1 MACRVQQPEV
11 AVVPLQAPGAELP
24 PPLQTLLRPVR
35 RRLAV
40 EREAA
45 PHLAV
50 LVRRAARPVAEEEA
64 RTWRLP
70 ASQYSARRG
79 LAWRRCRCRGDA
91 RWTKRGSCWPEDAR
105 GRRADGGCSNGVHG
119 IAGS

>member
-50 LVRRAARPVAEEEA
+50 LVRRAARPAAGADRETSGLPIF
-64 RTWRLP
+64 RTPRV
-70 ASQYSARRG
+70 G
-79 LAWRRCRCRGDA
+79 LAALSLPWQCEVDKA
-91 RWTKRGSCWPEDAR
+91 R
-105 GRRADGGCSNGVHG
+105 
-119 IAGS
+119 

>member
-1 MACRVQQPEV
+1 MVACRVQQPEV

-50 LVRRAARPVAEEEA
+50 LGRRAARPVAGADRE
-64 RTWRLP
+64 TSGLP
-70 ASQYSARRG
+70 IFSTPRVG
-79 LAWRRCRCRGDA
+79 LAALSPPWQCEVDKA
-91 RWTKRGSCWPEDAR
+91 R
-105 GRRADGGCSNGVHG
+105 
-119 IAGS
+119 

>member
-1 MACRVQQPEV
+1 MVPQQ
-11 AVVPLQAPGAELP
+11 ALGAELP

-50 LVRRAARPVAEEEA
+50 LARRVARPVAGADRETSGLPIF
-64 RTWRLP
+64 RTPRV
-70 ASQYSARRG
+70 G
-79 LAWRRCRCRGDA
+79 LAALWLPWPCEVDKA
-91 RWTKRGSCWPEDAR
+91 R
-105 GRRADGGCSNGVHG
+105 
-119 IAGS
+119 

>member
-11 AVVPLQAPGAELP
+11 AVQHQAPGAELP

-35 RRLAV
+35 WRLAV

-50 LVRRAARPVAEEEA
+50 LVRRAARPVAGADRETSGLPIC
-64 RTWRLP
+64 RTPRV
-70 ASQYSARRG
+70 G
-79 LAWRRCRCRGDA
+79 LAALSLPWQCEVDKTR
-91 RWTKRGSCWPEDAR
+91 
-105 GRRADGGCSNGVHG
+105 
-119 IAGS
+119 

>member
-1 MACRVQQPEV
+1 VVCRVQQPEV
-11 AVVPLQAPGAELP
+11 AVVPQQAPGAELP

-50 LVRRAARPVAEEEA
+50 LGRRAARPVAGAHREA
-64 RTWRLP
+64 SGLPIFRTPRV
-70 ASQYSARRG
+70 G
-79 LAWRRCRCRGDA
+79 LAALSLPWQCKVDKA
-91 RWTKRGSCWPEDAR
+91 R
-105 GRRADGGCSNGVHG
+105 
-119 IAGS
+119 

>member
-1 MACRVQQPEV
+1 VQQPEV
-11 AVVPLQAPGAELP
+11 AVVPQQAPVAELP

-50 LVRRAARPVAEEEA
+50 LGRRAARPVAGADRE
-64 RTWRLP
+64 TSGLP
-70 ASQYSARRG
+70 IFPTPRVG
-79 LAWRRCRCRGDA
+79 LAALSLPWQCEVDKA
-91 RWTKRGSCWPEDAR
+91 R
-105 GRRADGGCSNGVHG
+105 
-119 IAGS
+119 

>member
-1 MACRVQQPEV
+1 MVCRVQQPEV
-11 AVVPLQAPGAELP
+11 AVVPLPAPGAELP

-50 LVRRAARPVAEEEA
+50 LVRRAARPVAGADRETSGLPIF
-64 RTWRLP
+64 RTPRV
-70 ASQYSARRG
+70 G
-79 LAWRRCRCRGDA
+79 LAALSPPWQCEVDKA
-91 RWTKRGSCWPEDAR
+91 R
-105 GRRADGGCSNGVHG
+105 
-119 IAGS
+119 

>member
-1 MACRVQQPEV
+1 VACRVQQPEV
-11 AVVPLQAPGAELP
+11 PVVPEQAPGAELP

-50 LVRRAARPVAEEEA
+50 LARRAVRLVAGAHRETSGLPIFRTPRVGWAAPSPPWQCEVDKAR
-64 RTWRLP
+64 
-70 ASQYSARRG
+70 
-79 LAWRRCRCRGDA
+79 
-91 RWTKRGSCWPEDAR
+91 
-105 GRRADGGCSNGVHG
+105 
-119 IAGS
+119 

>member
-1 MACRVQQPEV
+1 MACRVQQLEV
-11 AVVPLQAPGAELP
+11 AVVPQQAPGAELP

-50 LVRRAARPVAEEEA
+50 LVRRAARPVAGADRETSGLPIF
-64 RTWRLP
+64 RTPRV
-70 ASQYSARRG
+70 G
-79 LAWRRCRCRGDA
+79 LAALSLPWQCEVDKA
-91 RWTKRGSCWPEDAR
+91 R
-105 GRRADGGCSNGVHG
+105 
-119 IAGS
+119 

>member
-1 MACRVQQPEV
+1 MACRGQQPEV

-45 PHLAV
+45 PPAV
-50 LVRRAARPVAEEEA
+50 LVRRAARPVAGADRETSGLPIF
-64 RTWRLP
+64 RTPRV
-70 ASQYSARRG
+70 G
-79 LAWRRCRCRGDA
+79 LAALSLPWQCEVDKA
-91 RWTKRGSCWPEDAR
+91 R
-105 GRRADGGCSNGVHG
+105 
-119 IAGS
+119 

>member
-35 RRLAV
+35 RRGV

-50 LVRRAARPVAEEEA
+50 LVRRAARPVAGADRETSGLPIF
-64 RTWRLP
+64 RTPRV
-70 ASQYSARRG
+70 G
-79 LAWRRCRCRGDA
+79 LAALSLPWQCEVDKA
-91 RWTKRGSCWPEDAR
+91 R
-105 GRRADGGCSNGVHG
+105 
-119 IAGS
+119 

>member
-11 AVVPLQAPGAELP
+11 AVVPQQAPVAELP

-45 PHLAV
+45 PRLGV
-50 LVRRAARPVAEEEA
+50 LVRRAAPPVAGADLETCGLPIS
-64 RTWRLP
+64 RTPRV
-70 ASQYSARRG
+70 G
-79 LAWRRCRCRGDA
+79 LAALSLPWQSEVDKA
-91 RWTKRGSCWPEDAR
+91 R
-105 GRRADGGCSNGVHG
+105 
-119 IAGS
+119 

>member
-11 AVVPLQAPGAELP
+11 AVVPPQAPGAELP

-45 PHLAV
+45 ATSGGSRSP
-50 LVRRAARPVAEEEA
+50 RGPSGAAGADLETSGLPIFRTPRVGSAALSLPWQCEVDKA
-64 RTWRLP
+64 R
-70 ASQYSARRG
+70 
-79 LAWRRCRCRGDA
+79 
-91 RWTKRGSCWPEDAR
+91 
-105 GRRADGGCSNGVHG
+105 
-119 IAGS
+119 

>member
-45 PHLAV
+45 RHLAV
-50 LVRRAARPVAEEEA
+50 LVRRAARPVTDADLETSGLPIF
-64 RTWRLP
+64 RTPRV
-70 ASQYSARRG
+70 G
-79 LAWRRCRCRGDA
+79 LAALSLPWQCEVDKA
-91 RWTKRGSCWPEDAR
+91 R
-105 GRRADGGCSNGVHG
+105 
-119 IAGS
+119 